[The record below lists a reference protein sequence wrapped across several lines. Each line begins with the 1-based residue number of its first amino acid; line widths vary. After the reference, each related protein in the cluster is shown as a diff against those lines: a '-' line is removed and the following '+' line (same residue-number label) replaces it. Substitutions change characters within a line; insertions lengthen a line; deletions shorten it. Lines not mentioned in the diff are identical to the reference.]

1 MSVNDV
7 LLGLSVMPR
16 WLWVVYAGLTGLCIG
31 SFINVLTWRLPRQ
44 ESILGRSRC
53 PRCLGVI
60 RWYDNVPV
68 LSFFVLRARCRDC
81 AALIRWRYPL
91 VELAAAALWAFTI
104 WWFGPTLRGL
114 AAAAFLSS
122 LLVVSLIDGEHMVVP
137 DVISVP
143 LIGPGLIAAWM
154 GWGPPLHSAL
164 VSAVAGGLLIALVV
178 VVTRG
183 GMGTGDIILAA
194 ALGANLG
201 ITGLAL
207 ALWLCFVLGGAFAT
221 LCVALGLRG
230 RKEPIPYGPCLAVGG
245 GIALFVTPAFGA
257 WVQRTFPIALS
268 V

>member
-1 MSVNDV
+1 MSVNDF

-31 SFINVLTWRLPRQ
+31 SFINVLAWRLPRR

-60 RWYDNVPV
+60 RCYDNIPV
-68 LSFFVLRARCRDC
+68 LSFLLLRARCRDC
-81 AALIRWRYPL
+81 TGPISWRYPL
-91 VELAAAALWAFTI
+91 VELVAAALCAFTI

-114 AAAAFLSS
+114 AGASFLSS

-137 DVISVP
+137 DVISIP
-143 LIGPGLIAAWM
+143 LIGAGLLAAWM
-154 GWGPPLHSAL
+154 GWGPPLRSAL

-178 VVTRG
+178 IATGG

-201 ITGLAL
+201 VIGLVL
-207 ALWLCFVLGGAFAT
+207 ALWLCFVLGGVGAA
-221 LCVALGLRG
+221 LCVAFRLRG
-230 RKEPIPYGPCLAVGG
+230 RKDPIPYGPCLAVGG
-245 GIALFVTPAFGA
+245 GIALFATPAFSA
-257 WVQRTFPIALS
+257 WFLRRFLIALPL
-268 V
+268 